1 MKEFT
6 EFKEFDDP
14 EEKDYDLKG
23 EHTIDEETHKK
34 NSIQDAF
41 YELYFDLGCPEDYEL
56 APYGFTQKDFENP
69 NKESLMKLRNYAADY
84 ELKNDNSKGRK

>member
-6 EFKEFDDP
+6 EFKEFDSP

-23 EHTIDEETHKK
+23 EHTINEEKTK

-41 YELYFDLGCPEDYEL
+41 DKLYFDLGCPEDYEL
-56 APYGFTQKDFENP
+56 SPYGFTKKDFENP

-84 ELKNDNSKGRK
+84 KLKKDNSKGRK